1 MSMAGRAL
9 GWALL
14 AYGITGLA
22 LVVVGAIGGL
32 EMAGR
37 VEDLAVQADT
47 TLAAAEDATQAT
59 ADSFTGVDDSLAE
72 GEASTVAA
80 AVLAR
85 DASLTLDSLAN
96 AMSLSILGT
105 RPLQPLAAD
114 FAASADQA
122 SALAD
127 TLEGVGA
134 SLADTRDDMALIGSR
149 LDQLADELGAL
160 RDASSTDGAA
170 PPIRLF
176 VMMVLAWLGLQAVGA
191 LIGGMTLL
199 GRSRQVVAQVVIDE
213 V

>member
-1 MSMAGRAL
+1 MARRAL

-14 AYGITGLA
+14 AYGIAGAA

-37 VEDLAVQADT
+37 VESLAVQADT
-47 TLAAAEDATQAT
+47 TLAAAERATQAT
-59 ADSFTGVDDSLAE
+59 ADSFIGVDASLSE

-80 AVLAR
+80 SVLAR
-85 DASLTLDSLAN
+85 DASATLGSLAN

-122 SALAD
+122 MALAD
-127 TLEGVGA
+127 TLGGVGQ
-134 SLADTRDDMALIGSR
+134 SLADTRADMVQIGTD
-149 LDQLADELGAL
+149 LDQLATELGAL
-160 RDASSTDGAA
+160 RQASSTDGAA

-176 VMMVLAWLGLQAVGA
+176 VMMVLVWLALQALGA
-191 LIGGMTLL
+191 VIGGIALL
-199 GRSRQVVAQVVIDE
+199 RRPTPVE
-213 V
+213 VEA

>member
-1 MSMAGRAL
+1 MAGRAL

-47 TLAAAEDATQAT
+47 TLAAAERATQAT

-105 RPLQPLAAD
+105 RPLEPLAAD

-127 TLEGVGA
+127 TLEDVGD
-134 SLADTRDDMALIGSR
+134 SLAATREDMALIGSE
-149 LDQLADELGAL
+149 LDQLAVELGAL
-160 RDASSTDGAA
+160 RGASSTDGAA

-176 VMMVLAWLGLQAVGA
+176 VMMVLAWLALQAVGA
-191 LIGGMTLL
+191 LIGGMALL
-199 GRSRQVVAQVVIDE
+199 RRARQVVAQVVVEE

>member
-47 TLAAAEDATQAT
+47 TLAAAERATQAT

-105 RPLQPLAAD
+105 RPLEPLAAD

-127 TLEGVGA
+127 TLEGVGD
-134 SLADTRDDMALIGSR
+134 SLAATREDMALIGSE
-149 LDQLADELGAL
+149 LDQLANELGAL

-176 VMMVLAWLGLQAVGA
+176 VMMVLAWLALQAVGA
-191 LIGGMTLL
+191 LIGGMALL
-199 GRSRQVVAQVVIDE
+199 RRSRQVVAQVVVEE

>member
-47 TLAAAEDATQAT
+47 TLAAAERATHAT
-59 ADSFTGVDDSLAE
+59 ADSFSGVDDSLAE
-72 GEASTVAA
+72 GEASTDAA

-105 RPLQPLAAD
+105 RPLEPLAAD

-127 TLEGVGA
+127 TLEGVGD
-134 SLADTRDDMALIGSR
+134 SLAATREDMALIGSE

-160 RDASSTDGAA
+160 RGASSTDGAA

-176 VMMVLAWLGLQAVGA
+176 VMMVLAWLALQAVGA
-191 LIGGMTLL
+191 LIGGMALL
-199 GRSRQVVAQVVIDE
+199 RRSRQVVAQVVVEE